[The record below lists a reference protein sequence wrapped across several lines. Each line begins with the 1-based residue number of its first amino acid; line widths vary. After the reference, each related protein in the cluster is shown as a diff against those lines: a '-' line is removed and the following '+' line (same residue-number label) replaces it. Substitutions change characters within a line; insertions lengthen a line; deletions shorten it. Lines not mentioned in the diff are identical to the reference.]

1 VEGSGRDMAAR
12 LGMDVP
18 ALEWSRSF
26 MLFAR
31 DFTCLSVEDKH
42 GQELL
47 AMLLGMFASVRA
59 CGQAKTGSGVH
70 GLKQNEKY

>member
-1 VEGSGRDMAAR
+1 MAAR

-26 MLFAR
+26 MLFVR
-31 DFTCLSVEDKH
+31 DFACLNVEDKY

-47 AMLLGMFASVRA
+47 TVLGMFASVRA
-59 CGQAKTGSGVH
+59 YRQAKTGSGVH
-70 GLKQNEKY
+70 GLKQNEKKY